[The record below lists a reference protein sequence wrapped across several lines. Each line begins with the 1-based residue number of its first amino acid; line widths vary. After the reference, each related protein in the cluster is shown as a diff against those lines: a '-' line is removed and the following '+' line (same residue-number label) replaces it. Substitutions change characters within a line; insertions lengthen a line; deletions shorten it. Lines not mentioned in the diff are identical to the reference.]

1 MRRTQRNNGAVLGAL
16 RWASGA
22 EKGETVKRS
31 LAWLNGMV
39 ERGEVVEAQHC
50 HTVGIL
56 MLEEEDFEG
65 GEGKREGDFHA
76 VD

>member
-1 MRRTQRNNGAVLGAL
+1 M
-16 RWASGA
+16 
-22 EKGETVKRS
+22 KRS